1 MAKVL
6 FSARGYLVITQCSA
20 ETRVMPPDGYRV
32 RRVPLLLSRLVSMLT
47 NRAVR
52 IPTSAAETPVA
63 GLFRVGI
70 LSAKSAEFPA
80 GPMLD
85 CTEVKSGASAG
96 PRNLRVSH

>member
-20 ETRVMPPDGYRV
+20 ETRVMRPDAFRGRQ
-32 RRVPLLLSRLVSMLT
+32 VPLPLSRLRRMLT

-52 IPTSAAETPVA
+52 IPTSAAETPVT
-63 GLFRVGI
+63 GLLRVGS
-70 LSAKSAEFPA
+70 LSAQSAEFPA

-96 PRNLRVSH
+96 PKNLRVSH